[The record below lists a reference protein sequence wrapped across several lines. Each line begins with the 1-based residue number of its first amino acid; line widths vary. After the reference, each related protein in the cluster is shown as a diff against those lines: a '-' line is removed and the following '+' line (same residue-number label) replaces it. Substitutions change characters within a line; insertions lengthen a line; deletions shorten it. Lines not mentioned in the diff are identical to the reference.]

1 MTHFAFEDDM
11 MGIDELRSLCNSAWD
26 KPQPDGLPSSYE
38 DDGSHLFND
47 ANTYFRP
54 PRAPA
59 SPPMEYSDFSSYYDN
74 GDTSVLDQFNQLPA
88 SVINQ
93 ELTLPTFEQNA
104 LPEHQPSL
112 QYDEPQHQAVPQHA
126 PDRTTPEHHDS
137 FTPIARSTTPE
148 LPFTAHLSSINTNG
162 AYIVPGGFAS
172 KLASALSTPP
182 IVPAHERAAREAAM
196 LAILS
201 SHKPHPLP
209 PPSPTI
215 KRLIQ
220 PDPFRTTHKIRHGAS
235 KIFIAPVSP
244 KPAFEPW
251 LNVASMPE
259 GPERDA
265 AMARNDAIA
274 EAKNDF
280 ERKRNNTAA
289 TRSRDRKLR
298 AVTHRAEA
306 IFHLQSEVEFWK
318 ARAVGLGAGV
328 GDWEALDENVKRE
341 MVADHRWDALDF
353 SNDATE
359 EEKRLVKQAKL
370 ADAAARSRKAA
381 SRKKA
386 TGGVKRKAKDMA
398 E

>member
-1 MTHFAFEDDM
+1 M
-11 MGIDELRSLCNSAWD
+11 MGIDELRSLCASAWD
-26 KPQPDGLPSSYE
+26 KPQAVGLPNSYE

-54 PRAPA
+54 PQAPA
-59 SPPMEYSDFSSYYDN
+59 SPPMEYSDFSSYYNN

-88 SVINQ
+88 SMINQ
-93 ELTLPTFEQNA
+93 ELTLPTFEHNA
-104 LPEHQPSL
+104 LPQHQASL
-112 QYDEPQHQAVPQHA
+112 QDHEPQHQAAPQHA
-126 PDRTTPEHHDS
+126 PDWTTPEQHDS
-137 FTPIARSTTPE
+137 FTSITRSTTPE
-148 LPFTAHLSSINTNG
+148 LPFTTNLSSINTNG

-172 KLASALSTPP
+172 KLACALPIPST
-182 IVPAHERAAREAAM
+182 IPAHERAAREAAM

-215 KRLIQ
+215 KRLIH
-220 PDPFRTTHKIRHGAS
+220 PDPFRATHKIRHGAS

-251 LNVASMPE
+251 LDAASMPE

-306 IFHLQSEVEFWK
+306 IFALQSEVEFWK

-328 GDWEALDENVKRE
+328 GDWEGLDENVKRE

-359 EEKRLVKQAKL
+359 EEKRLAKQAKV

-381 SRKKA
+381 SRKKN
-386 TGGVKRKAKDMA
+386 GKGVKRKAKDM
-398 E
+398 EE